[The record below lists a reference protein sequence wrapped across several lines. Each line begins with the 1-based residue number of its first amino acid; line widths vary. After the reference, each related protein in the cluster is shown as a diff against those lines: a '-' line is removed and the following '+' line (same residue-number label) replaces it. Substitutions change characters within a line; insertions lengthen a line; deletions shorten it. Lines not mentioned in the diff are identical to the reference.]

1 MGNTLSQITAL
12 FDLSNMSTVI
22 EKFALLHLSE
32 NHNA

>member
-12 FDLSNMSTVI
+12 FDLSNMSTMI
-22 EKFALLHLSE
+22 AKRAFLHLSE